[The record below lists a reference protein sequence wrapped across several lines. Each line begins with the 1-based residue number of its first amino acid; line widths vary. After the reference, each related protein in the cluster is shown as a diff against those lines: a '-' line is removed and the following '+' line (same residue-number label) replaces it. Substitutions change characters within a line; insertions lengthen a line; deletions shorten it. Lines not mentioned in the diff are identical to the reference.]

1 MYVADFNAMLLN
13 VFLDVVTDSNV
24 LLDMLQKW
32 PQFSDN
38 LSLLYYKGPMC
49 RGLSYLT
56 VHIVH
61 PIVLIVVTA
70 VLALRYRLKRITINT
85 AVGFKVFWW

>member
-38 LSLLYYKGPMC
+38 LSLLYYKGPC
-49 RGLSYLT
+49 
-56 VHIVH
+56 VEAF
-61 PIVLIVVTA
+61 LILQSTSSIQ
-70 VLALRYRLKRITINT
+70 LY
-85 AVGFKVFWW
+85 